1 MHVKTNKILAFFA
14 MSWFAIPVFAQQPE
28 KSQPEAQPN
37 QSQQGQLV
45 NSENI
50 NVNGDDRP
58 MMVSPIRDDLSQID
72 QLNREILLSK
82 KKLDLL
88 ELQKKM
94 KESAGSIIEQSLPLL
109 KDSTKDSKKQQ
120 ESGETPMVRSVSII
134 GEDKEAIIL
143 YSDGYVIARKG
154 MVLPDGSTVEEIT
167 MNGVLTNKNGVR
179 RTLVY
184 GKTIPFPRY

>member
-28 KSQPEAQPN
+28 NSQPGAQPN

-50 NVNGDDRP
+50 NVNGDGRP

-94 KESAGSIIEQSLPLL
+94 KESAGSIIEQSLPLQ

-184 GKTIPFPRY
+184 GTTIPFPRY

>member
-28 KSQPEAQPN
+28 NSQLEAQPN

-50 NVNGDDRP
+50 NVNGDGRP

-184 GKTIPFPRY
+184 GTTIPFPRY

>member
-28 KSQPEAQPN
+28 NSQPEAQPN

-50 NVNGDDRP
+50 NVNGDGRP

-184 GKTIPFPRY
+184 GTTIPFPRY